1 MTNNLAIFLSRFANL
16 SNDELDAFVSIFKPI
31 SINKYDHLFL
41 ENEMLTKI
49 YYIDDGMLRGYYSKQ
64 NIEITTHFYFGPT
77 FLTDLIA
84 VREKSPTK
92 LNVQALKQSK
102 CLVAEFS
109 DLDLLIDNY
118 KNIEE
123 VFFKF
128 LEILYLFGVMRQHS
142 FIFETPQER
151 YLKLFNERPK
161 VLAEIPQQYISSYL
175 GIKPETLSRIKNRIF
190 KNI

>member
-1 MTNNLAIFLSRFANL
+1 MTNNLSIFLSRFANL
-16 SNDELDAFVSIFKPI
+16 SNEELDAFVSIFKPI

-49 YYIDDGMLRGYYSKQ
+49 YYIDDGMLRGYYNKQ
-64 NIEITTHFYFGPT
+64 NVEITTHFYFGPT
-77 FLTDLIA
+77 ILTDLIA

-92 LNVQALKQSK
+92 LNVQALKQSN
-102 CLVAEFS
+102 CMVAEFS

-128 LEILYLFGVMRQHS
+128 LEIAQPNVAPATAMLCKFQ
-142 FIFETPQER
+142 FIFCA
-151 YLKLFNERPK
+151 N
-161 VLAEIPQQYISSYL
+161 
-175 GIKPETLSRIKNRIF
+175 IKG
-190 KNI
+190 